1 MVRAREINLANRLR
15 ARLLVHQSEVR
26 DLPGIYD
33 PSHRKVLI
41 EQFIE
46 SMRRIKYVSTVME
59 RPISPRRT
67 DPNDPIFDPLKAS
80 ILFRRE
86 EHIDEAF
93 WMVFMFVHFGKH
105 RRYGWEYARRVYGQ
119 LGSSSRW
126 DWANTS
132 ADPSGFTYWLADNV
146 DKVRNSGGPGGFG
159 NHRKY
164 ERLDP
169 FAIRG
174 TGAAFRTYVEWVRP
188 PRTHREL
195 VGEAL
200 DRNGGDPKATFD
212 DLYLTMNLV
221 ATFGRTARF
230 DYLTMLSKVGLAPI
244 IPGKP
249 YLQDATGPRKGAS
262 LLFGAD
268 PGPAQLDQWT
278 ADLGSSLDVDMQV
291 MEDALCNWQKS
302 PNYFVTFRG

>member
-1 MVRAREINLANRLR
+1 MVRAREQVLANQLVG
-15 ARLLVHQSEVR
+15 RLLAHQSTIR
-26 DLPGIYD
+26 DLPGVHNLV
-33 PSHRKVLI
+33 PRLVLV
-41 EQFIE
+41 EQLVE
-46 SMRRIKYVSTVME
+46 SIRRIKYVSIIEE

-67 DPNDPIFDPLKAS
+67 DPGDPIFDPIKAS
-80 ILFRRE
+80 IILRRDE
-86 EHIDEAF
+86 QIDEAY

-105 RRYGWEYARRVYGQ
+105 RQYGWEYVRRVYGQ

-132 ADPSGFTYWLADNV
+132 ADPNGFTHWLADNLE
-146 DKVRNSGGPGGFG
+146 KVRNSGGPGGFG

-169 FAIRG
+169 FAKRG

-188 PRTHREL
+188 PRTHQEL
-195 VGEAL
+195 VAQAL
-200 DRNGGDPKATFD
+200 DRNRGDPKATFH
-212 DLYLTMNLV
+212 DLYLSMNSI

-230 DYLTMLSKVGLAPI
+230 DYLTMLGKVGLAPI
-244 IPGKP
+244 SPGKP
-249 YLQDATGPRKGAS
+249 YLQGATGPREGAK
-262 LLFGAD
+262 LLFGAN

-278 ADLGSSLDVDMQV
+278 ADLGSYLDVDMQV

-302 PNYFVTFRG
+302 PNYFVPFRG